1 MLSIIVSRFTGAII
15 LVGNTNINVNEATR
29 LQTQYQKIIE
39 NFNLVQR
46 INFPIRKGTHWP
58 HYYKHSKQ
66 NIVF

>member
-1 MLSIIVSRFTGAII
+1 MEWLNKIKAILSIIVSRFTGAII

-46 INFPIRKGTHWP
+46 INFPIRKGTH
-58 HYYKHSKQ
+58 
-66 NIVF
+66 